1 MLTPMVEPSGV
12 AFATR
17 SVPKIVAGAGL
28 VLHDK
33 CAGRVFLLQAI
44 GDKARD
50 DVPGPKGTTIRTVFV
65 GQSCATAVVARA
77 STARNTLTACFAVR
91 NAASTFIEG

>member
-1 MLTPMVEPSGV
+1 MVEPSGV
-12 AFATR
+12 RLRDKIRAE
-17 SVPKIVAGAGL
+17 IVAGAGL

-44 GDKARD
+44 GYKARD

-77 STARNTLTACFAVR
+77 STARNALTACFAVR